1 MSTEMA
7 YDAPPMRSGI
17 FCRMDERV
25 LDVAGW
31 SFFDDLDGDI
41 SAPEALPLGGVQ
53 AQGMFGP
60 HTGFVPREHE
70 AHELRL
76 KRLKQLGIT

>member
-1 MSTEMA
+1 MA

-17 FCRMDERV
+17 FCWMDERV
-25 LDVAGW
+25 LDQAGW

-41 SAPEALPLGGVQ
+41 SAPDALPLGGVK
-53 AQGMFGP
+53 ANGMFGF

-70 AHELRL
+70 AHESRL
-76 KRLKQLGIT
+76 KLLQQLRVV